1 MRDLQHQ
8 PRSAGIFFC
17 GGLRGNVPPEESPR
31 PLGSSCAAVDSQRT
45 RAHGKLRKT
54 VDGATTHSV
63 QNHEDLPALADLVI
77 FHEGL
82 YLSKSK

>member
-31 PLGSSCAAVDSQRT
+31 LLGSSRAAADSQRT
-45 RAHGKLRKT
+45 RAHGKLGKI
-54 VDGATTHSV
+54 VDGATAHSL
-63 QNHEDLPALADLVI
+63 QNHEDIPDLADPII
-77 FHEGL
+77 FHEVL
-82 YLSKSK
+82 YLYKSK